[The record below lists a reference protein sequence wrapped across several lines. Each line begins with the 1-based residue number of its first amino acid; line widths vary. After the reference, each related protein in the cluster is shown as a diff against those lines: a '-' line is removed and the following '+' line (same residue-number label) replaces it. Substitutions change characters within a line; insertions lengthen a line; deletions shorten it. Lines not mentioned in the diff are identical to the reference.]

1 MTAFVDTNVLAYLY
15 DGSDETKRDLA
26 LEALRAEPD
35 FVVSTQVLG
44 ELFVVLTRKLGVTE
58 AVAARAVE
66 LAAARRVVAIDVPLV
81 AAAIALTAA
90 YPISYWD
97 ALIVEAAVAAG
108 CDRLITEDL
117 ADGDRVRGVAV
128 VSPFRPR
135 SSV

>member
-1 MTAFVDTNVLAYLY
+1 VTAFVDTNVLAYLY